1 MPAALKKACFENFYQ
16 LCKQMPNYT
25 QIEFSNMYLTKYK
38 CSSIYYIYVL
48 HSDQLDAQNLVFVC
62 RVLKEGQKMIHLGT

>member
-38 CSSIYYIYVL
+38 YSSIYYIYVL

-62 RVLKEGQKMIHLGT
+62 RVLNSYGFEAN

>member
-38 CSSIYYIYVL
+38 CSMYVL

-62 RVLKEGQKMIHLGT
+62 RVLNSYGFEAN